1 LPLLYVNLATLA
13 NRKAV
18 LRARRGNPPDMRK
31 SIRSSLVVAEEAL
44 MGLRRLRLTELD
56 PGAGFKE
63 PCAMQARAESR
74 VGRVPYTR
82 KPAHRGSAPAL

>member
-1 LPLLYVNLATLA
+1 MGVCLPILPLLYVNLAILA

-44 MGLRRLRLTELD
+44 
-56 PGAGFKE
+56 
-63 PCAMQARAESR
+63 
-74 VGRVPYTR
+74 TR
-82 KPAHRGSAPAL
+82 DCGVCV